1 MPFTLQTF
9 FVALAGLLLGK
20 KLGAVSALVYMA
32 IGLIGI
38 PVFTEGGGI
47 AYVLK
52 PTFGYIVGFAL
63 GAYVTGAIAR
73 KVETPSLGRL
83 IAAVFAGFGVT
94 YLLGMTYFYFMS
106 NFYLGKAI
114 GVGTVLLYCFLVFV
128 PGNGVM
134 GVIAALVAK
143 RMIPVLNKNQL

>member
-1 MPFTLQTF
+1 
-9 FVALAGLLLGK
+9 
-20 KLGAVSALVYMA
+20 
-32 IGLIGI
+32 
-38 PVFTEGGGI
+38 
-47 AYVLK
+47 
-52 PTFGYIVGFAL
+52 
-63 GAYVTGAIAR
+63 
-73 KVETPSLGRL
+73 
-83 IAAVFAGFGVT
+83 FGVT